1 MERKEYS
8 EEVVD
13 VFEKALRDSFSS
25 LTSMYILF
33 FR

>member
-13 VFEKALRDSFSS
+13 VFEKALKRNRCNDR
-25 LTSMYILF
+25 IAGEECN
-33 FR
+33 